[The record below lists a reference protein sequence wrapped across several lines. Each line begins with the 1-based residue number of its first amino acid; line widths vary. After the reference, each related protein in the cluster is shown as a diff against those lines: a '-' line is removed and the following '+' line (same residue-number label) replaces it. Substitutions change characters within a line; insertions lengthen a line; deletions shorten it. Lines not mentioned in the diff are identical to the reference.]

1 MENIDFYSH
10 YQQFIRKNQA
20 FLWAGVVICIFL
32 GAIAVATDTWLIAVL
47 GIGALLVFTFIQHS
61 LNEPYRQKLKV
72 LQKDFP
78 SKWKEYLEQHSTY
91 YADLTE
97 GNKEVFNKRIHLFL
111 SNKRIIGVDTEV
123 EEEVKL
129 LVAASAIIPT
139 FAFPFFE
146 YPNVKEVLIYP
157 NAFDTNFQTD
167 FQTGEEGHILG
178 MVGNGV
184 LNNTVL
190 LSKPDLIAGFSGQY
204 DKQNVGIHEFVH
216 LLDKADGA
224 TDGLPEIF
232 LSNTYTLPWLKALKE
247 ETQKMR
253 EGSSD
258 INSYGL
264 TNNAEFF
271 SVVSEYFFDNP
282 AKFRKRHL
290 ELYQVLSKIYHQ
302 ETDPRGWLRVISK
315 K

>member
-1 MENIDFYSH
+1 MEPIDFHSH
-10 YQQFIRKNQA
+10 YQQFIRKNQS
-20 FLWAGVVICIFL
+20 FLWTGAIICIFL
-32 GAIAVATDTWLIAVL
+32 GIIAAATDTWLLAML
-47 GIGALLVFTFIQHS
+47 GMGLLAALALIQEN
-61 LNEPYRQKLKV
+61 LNGPYKQKLNV

-78 SKWKEYLEQHSTY
+78 TKWKEYLEQHSTY
-91 YADLTE
+91 YSDLTE
-97 GNKEVFNKRIHLFL
+97 ENKEVFHKRILLFL
-111 SNKRIIGVDTEV
+111 SNKRVIGVDTEV

-139 FAFPFFE
+139 FAFPYFE

-157 NAFDTNFQTD
+157 RAFDTNFQTD
-167 FQTGEEGHILG
+167 FQTGEQGHILG

-184 LNNTVL
+184 LENTVL
-190 LSKPDLIAGFSGQY
+190 LSKPDLIAGFNGQY

-216 LLDKADGA
+216 LLDKADGD
-224 TDGLPEIF
+224 TDGLPQIF

-253 EGSSD
+253 KGSSD
-258 INSYGL
+258 INAYGL

-282 AKFRKRHL
+282 AKFRKRHP
-290 ELYQVLSKIYHQ
+290 ELYQMLSKIYHQ
-302 ETDPRGWLRVISK
+302 ETDQRGWLRVISK